1 MKSQNIDNVTLNE
14 IERIVYIWARYS
26 GERMP
31 EPQGKKY
38 TKSELREL
46 IGRLQRYEKN
56 PETFCEGFEKV
67 EEEE

>member
-1 MKSQNIDNVTLNE
+1 MTSNDSKVSLNE

-46 IGRLQRYEKN
+46 IGRLQRYEEN
-56 PETFCEGFEKV
+56 PKTFCEGFEKV